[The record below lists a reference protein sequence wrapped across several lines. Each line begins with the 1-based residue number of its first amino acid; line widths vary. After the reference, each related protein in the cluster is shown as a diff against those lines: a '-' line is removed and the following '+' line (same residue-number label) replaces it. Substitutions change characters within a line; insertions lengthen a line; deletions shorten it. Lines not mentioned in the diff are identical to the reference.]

1 MVVNSK
7 MRRDI
12 LKNKYYFLQIMADIK
27 KLSKN
32 YTVIISRSDL
42 TKHRL
47 ISTNSNG
54 IGDRWQNKKYN
65 YSVIYTNRKT
75 KTYSE
80 NPDDSIPSKVLD
92 DFFFN
97 NKIKQYK
104 IIGIYVHG
112 ERQSEPIKRP
122 IKQSIKNVILKQ
134 NRCVFCHRSNEL
146 IVDHKND
153 FYNDANVLESKLQS
167 INDFQCV
174 CNSCNLFKRQIRIN
188 EKNNNKLHSAKDV
201 MSQTLLY
208 LFDFEFPWEK
218 KAYDDSDVSN
228 KVDTYL
234 YDPIEFVRKAELY
247 KIYILPIVKS
257 IKKKYGL

>member
-1 MVVNSK
+1 M
-7 MRRDI
+7 
-12 LKNKYYFLQIMADIK
+12 
-27 KLSKN
+27 
-32 YTVIISRSDL
+32 
-42 TKHRL
+42 
-47 ISTNSNG
+47 
-54 IGDRWQNKKYN
+54 QNKKYN

-92 DFFFN
+92 DFFLKTKLN
-97 NKIKQYK
+97 NIKLLEYMFTENVNQNLL
-104 IIGIYVHG
+104 
-112 ERQSEPIKRP
+112 KRP
-122 IKQSIKNVILKQ
+122 IKQSIKNAILKQ
-134 NRCVFCHRSNEL
+134 NRYVFCHRSNEL

-153 FYNDANVLESKLQS
+153 FYNDTNVLESKLQS

-234 YDPIEFVRKAELY
+234 YDPIEFVRK
-247 KIYILPIVKS
+247 V
-257 IKKKYGL
+257 